1 MKKLVI
7 KPIPFP
13 TDNIQQFFAPLSQL
27 PWAMLLES
35 ASTQHIDSRYHIIVA
50 DPVATLTT
58 HTAVNQDQAKPE
70 QTKTVIEHNNI
81 TTAYSDEPFELLQKT
96 LDNVIGKLDNSVSEL
111 PFVAGA
117 LGYFGYD
124 LGRSIEVFES
134 HKESE
139 KIDSSLNKH
148 SIAQDDLDFPDML
161 VGLYEWAIIIDTH
174 TQQAWQTQYSI
185 DAEQAWLARQQWLI
199 AQGVGVEASEAT
211 NQQAFE
217 LSQDWQSNMT
227 EDEYGQKFAQI
238 QAYLRSGDCYQINL
252 AQRFH
257 NHYQGDEWQAY
268 CKLSQYNQAP
278 FSAFIRLADKA
289 VLSISPERFIQLK
302 DGNIE
307 TKPIKG
313 TRPRSDMPEQD
324 QANAE
329 ALKCAEKDRAEN
341 LMIVDLLRNDIGKIA
356 VPGSVSVPHLFAIE
370 SFPAVHHLVSTIIGK
385 LPTQQTPA
393 ALLRACFPGG
403 SITGAPKIRAMQII
417 EELEPHRRSLYCGS
431 IGYISSHSTMDS
443 SITIRTLLCD
453 SGEIYCWAGGGI
465 VADSVV
471 TEEYR
476 ETYDKLGKILPIL

>member
-7 KPIPFP
+7 KSIPFP
-13 TDNIQQFFAPLSQL
+13 TNNVQQFFTPLSQL

-58 HTAVNQDQAKPE
+58 HTSAHQEQGKPE
-70 QTKTVIEHNNI
+70 QTLTTIQRDNI
-81 TTAYSDEPFELLQKT
+81 TTEYSNEPFELLQQT
-96 LDNVIGKLDNSVSEL
+96 LDNVIGKVDSSVSEL
-111 PFVAGA
+111 PFLAGA

-124 LGRSIEVFES
+124 LGRSIEVFNS
-134 HKESE
+134 A
-139 KIDSSLNKH
+139 KIGHPANNH

-161 VGLYEWAIIIDTH
+161 IGLYEWAIVIDTD
-174 TQQAWQTQYSI
+174 TQQAWQTQYSV

-199 AQGVGVEASEAT
+199 EQGVGVTGSEADIKQEFQLT
-211 NQQAFE
+211 
-217 LSQDWQSNMT
+217 QDWQSNMS
-227 EDEYGQKFAQI
+227 ESEYGQKFAQI

-252 AQRFH
+252 AQRF
-257 NHYQGDEWQAY
+257 NNQYQGDEWQAY

-278 FSAFIRLADKA
+278 FSAFIRLPNKA
-289 VLSISPERFIQLK
+289 ILSISPERFIQLK
-302 DGNIE
+302 NGDIE

-313 TRPRSDMPEQD
+313 TRPRSDDPIQD
-324 QANAE
+324 QANSD

-356 VPGSVSVPHLFAIE
+356 VPGTVSVPHLFAIE

-385 LPTQQTPA
+385 LPIQQTPA

-431 IGYISSHSTMDS
+431 IGYISIHGTVDT